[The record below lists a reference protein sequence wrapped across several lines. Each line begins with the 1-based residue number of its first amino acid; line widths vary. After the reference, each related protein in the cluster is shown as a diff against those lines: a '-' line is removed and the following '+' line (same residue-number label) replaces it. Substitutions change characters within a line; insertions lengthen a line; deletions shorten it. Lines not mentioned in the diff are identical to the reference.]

1 MLAGVRN
8 VAWGAAMVMA
18 GLFAVMVAN
27 CVWIILSRADAL
39 FFFSPLTRWDREADP
54 GIYSWYMPGN
64 TESFLSIAVVIWLI
78 GRAVLRVSKSRAAGR

>member
-8 VAWGAAMVMA
+8 VAWGVAMVMA

-39 FFFSPLTRWDREADP
+39 FYFTPLTRWDREADP
-54 GIYSWYMPGN
+54 WIYSWYMPGN

-78 GRAVLRVSKSRAAGR
+78 GRAFRRASRRVTH